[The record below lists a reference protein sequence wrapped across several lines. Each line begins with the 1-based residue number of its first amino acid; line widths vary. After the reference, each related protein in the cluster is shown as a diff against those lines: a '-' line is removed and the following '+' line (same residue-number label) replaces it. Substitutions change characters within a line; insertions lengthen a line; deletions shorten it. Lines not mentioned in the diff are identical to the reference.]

1 MSNATYV
8 NEDLNVLNFERIKW
22 GGVRL
27 NWLIYCLLDL
37 ECLVKEQEALNVSE
51 DDVAILQQM
60 VAAIESCNDTDAA
73 RQLEKR
79 WKMFSSPINMNEMW
93 SWKSGVMR
101 DYSYQRMIIARSVDV
116 ELILCQWRLGETGW
130 LFTGKDEVLL
140 CLLPIKLRIIDI
152 AKEF

>member
-1 MSNATYV
+1 M
-8 NEDLNVLNFERIKW
+8 

-79 WKMFSSPINMNEMW
+79 WKDVF
-93 SWKSGVMR
+93 KSNQHERDVVMEIWG
-101 DYSYQRMIIARSVDV
+101 YA
-116 ELILCQWRLGETGW
+116 G
-130 LFTGKDEVLL
+130 LL
-140 CLLPIKLRIIDI
+140 VS
-152 AKEF
+152 